1 MKEEKSTDS
10 NKIEIN
16 SVAEYIEK
24 VNDLLQEEDSGTL
37 FFRGQ
42 ENKDW
47 PVLPSIFRDNLLSIE
62 HELLSEPLIKVP
74 YDFKSM
80 EKIEILAKYQHYG
93 LSTRLLDV
101 TTNPLVALYFACK
114 ENAKDEECGRV
125 YFRQDYPISQDD
137 KKVKIIL
144 SLAEKELKNEN
155 SLKQIL
161 SKLYKEGIIT
171 KEDKEVYS
179 EENSDFPNIIQN
191 CYTILP
197 PLTNERMKMQ
207 SGAFLLSTCFNFQR
221 ATAWDESK
229 ISKGQTDLRKEFKD
243 EYFSIAGSVQNQ
255 ILEELNLY
263 NINEATLFP
272 ELEHQLNYIK
282 INLSKKCSS
291 VNSFE
296 RYIEKPFEKD
306 NLQQEPLIIELSDT
320 DIKAVLK
327 KNRIENELLKIL
339 LSKILDITSLVDWYN
354 KNSIKSQFVI
364 ETTRLLIKNEYE
376 RKVAKQISQNIW
388 NDLLQFH
395 NRERGKN
402 NIFSGNNL

>member
-62 HELLSEPLIKVP
+62 HELLLEPLIKVP

-137 KKVKIIL
+137 KKLKIIL

-161 SKLYKEGIIT
+161 IKLYKEGIIT

-221 ATAWDESK
+221 TTIWDESK
-229 ISKGQTDLRKEFKD
+229 ISKGQTDLRKEFRD

-306 NLQQEPLIIELSDT
+306 SLQQEPLKIELSDT

-327 KNRIENELLKIL
+327 KQKIEETLQSELQSLILQQTKIIDWDKKDSSKSKLIIDIAKFLNKHGFDKDNAKQRALRILDELLKL
-339 LSKILDITSLVDWYN
+339 L
-354 KNSIKSQFVI
+354 
-364 ETTRLLIKNEYE
+364 
-376 RKVAKQISQNIW
+376 
-388 NDLLQFH
+388 
-395 NRERGKN
+395 
-402 NIFSGNNL
+402 

>member
-1 MKEEKSTDS
+1 MKEDKITDS
-10 NKIEIN
+10 NKIEIT
-16 SVAEYIEK
+16 SVAQYIEK
-24 VNDLLQEEDSGTL
+24 VNELLQDEDNGTL

-42 ENKDW
+42 ENENW

-62 HELLSEPLIKVP
+62 HELLSEPLIRVP

-114 ENAKDEECGRV
+114 ENAKDEEYGRV

-161 SKLYKEGIIT
+161 NKLYKEGILT
-171 KEDKEVYS
+171 EDDKQLYS
-179 EENSDFPNIIQN
+179 KENSNFPNIIQN

-221 ATAWDESK
+221 TTAWNDSK
-229 ISKGQTDLRKEFKD
+229 ISKGQTDLRKEFRD
-243 EYFSIAGSVQNQ
+243 DFFSIPGSIQNK
-255 ILEELNLY
+255 ILEDLNLY

-296 RYIEKPFEKD
+296 RYVEKPFEKES
-306 NLQQEPLIIELSDT
+306 LQQETLKIELSDA
-320 DIKAVLK
+320 DIKTVLE
-327 KNRIENELLKIL
+327 KNRIENGLLKTL
-339 LSKILDITSLVDWYN
+339 VSKIFDITNLVDWYN
-354 KNSIKSQFVI
+354 KNSIKSQFII
-364 ETTRLLIKNEYE
+364 ETTRLLIKNGYE

-388 NDLLQFH
+388 NDLISFH
-395 NRERGKN
+395 NKDSKETNKYAGKN
-402 NIFSGNNL
+402 